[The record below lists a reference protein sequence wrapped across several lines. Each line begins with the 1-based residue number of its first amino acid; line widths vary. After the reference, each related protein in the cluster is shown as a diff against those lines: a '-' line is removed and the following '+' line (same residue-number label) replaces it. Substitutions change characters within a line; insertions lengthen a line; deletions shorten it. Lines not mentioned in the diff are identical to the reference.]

1 MSRNR
6 LIGVALTLLFLGLAF
21 YRINLGEMLDAL
33 RTANYALLAPAAL
46 CTLAGYVLR
55 AFRWQVIL
63 AQTVQIRFPSL
74 FGILMIGFATNNLV
88 PARLGEL
95 ARAYLGRHRTGVR
108 KTFFIA
114 TIFLERVFDGLVL
127 ILILFV
133 LSTRLSLPE
142 WGRELQIASTLVF
155 FGLAAGIAFILGR
168 QHLAAKLLRR
178 VAGNL
183 PQRVGFWLSSAF
195 EMFLMGLESM
205 RRFQRLGAVALISC
219 TIWLLEG
226 LSYYL
231 LALGFDL
238 PVSPLR
244 LVAAV
249 GLLLVMVNLG
259 IMIPSAP
266 GYVGTFQFFAVSA
279 LAVFDVPREI
289 GLALAVVSH
298 LMQYVLVTVIGLY
311 FFGRENIRLATLFQS
326 DTPSS
331 EMAVPPGSSSAQ

>member
-21 YRINLGEMLDAL
+21 YRVDLGEMVGAL
-33 RTANYALLAPAAL
+33 RTANYSLLAPAAI
-46 CTLAGYVLR
+46 CTLMGYLLR
-55 AFRWQVIL
+55 TVRWRLIL
-63 AQTVQIRFPSL
+63 SQSVQIRFPSL

-95 ARAYLGRHRTGVR
+95 ARAYLGRQRTGVR

-127 ILILFV
+127 IVILLG

-142 WGRELQIASTLVF
+142 WGKEVQLASTLVF
-155 FGLAAGIAFILGR
+155 IGLAGGIAFILAR
-168 QHLAAKLLRR
+168 QHLALALLGRA
-178 VAGNL
+178 AGRL
-183 PQRVGFWLSSAF
+183 PERVGFWMSSAF

-205 RRFQRLGAVALISC
+205 RRFPRVGAVGLISC

-238 PVSPLR
+238 PLSPLR

-249 GLLLVMVNLG
+249 ALLPRNGQPRHHDPLGSGLRWD
-259 IMIPSAP
+259 IPVLRSLRSERFRCTARD
-266 GYVGTFQFFAVSA
+266 GVGARSR
-279 LAVFDVPREI
+279 VPRH
-289 GLALAVVSH
+289 AVRARH
-298 LMQYVLVTVIGLY
+298 HHWPVL
-311 FFGRENIRLATLFQS
+311 
-326 DTPSS
+326 
-331 EMAVPPGSSSAQ
+331 PGPGEHSVGNLISI

>member
-6 LIGVALTLLFLGLAF
+6 LIGVALTLVFLGLAF
-21 YRINLGEMLDAL
+21 YRVDLGEMVGAL
-33 RTANYALLAPAAL
+33 RTANYSLLAPAAT
-46 CTLAGYVLR
+46 CTLMGYLLR
-55 AFRWQVIL
+55 TVRWRLIL
-63 AQTVQIRFPSL
+63 SQSVQIRFPTL

-95 ARAYLGRHRTGVR
+95 ARAYLGRQRTGVR

-127 ILILFV
+127 IVILLG

-142 WGRELQIASTLVF
+142 WGKEVQLASTLLF
-155 FGLAAGIAFILGR
+155 IGLAGGIAFILAR
-168 QHLAAKLLRR
+168 QHLALALFRR
-178 VAGNL
+178 LAGRL
-183 PQRVGFWLSSAF
+183 PDRFGFWISSAF
-195 EMFLMGLESM
+195 EMFLMGLASM
-205 RRFQRLGAVALISC
+205 RRFQRVGAVGLISC

-238 PVSPLR
+238 RLSPLR

-249 GLLLVMVNLG
+249 ALLLVMVNLG

-266 GYVGTFQFFAVSA
+266 GYVGTFQFFAVAA
-279 LAVFDVPREI
+279 LSVFDVPRET

-298 LMQYVLVTVIGLY
+298 VMQYVLVTTIGLY
-311 FFGRENIRLATLFQS
+311 FLGRENIRLGTLFQS
-326 DTPSS
+326 DPTSS
-331 EMAVPPGSSSAQ
+331 EVGAPPASSRAQ

>member
-1 MSRNR
+1 M
-6 LIGVALTLLFLGLAF
+6 VLTLVFLGLAL
-21 YRINLGEMLDAL
+21 YRVDLGEMLEAL
-33 RTANYALLAPAAL
+33 RTANYTLLAPAVL
-46 CTLAGYVLR
+46 CTLLGYLLR
-55 AFRWQVIL
+55 TLRWQLIL
-63 AQTVQIRFPSL
+63 SQSVRIRFPTL

-95 ARAYLGRHRTGVR
+95 ARAYLGRQRTGVR

-127 ILILFV
+127 ILILSA

-142 WGRELQIASTLVF
+142 WGREVQRASTLIFLALTGGIVLLMSRRRPTL
-155 FGLAAGIAFILGR
+155 GLTK
-168 QHLAAKLLRR
+168 LASAMLPER
-178 VAGNL
+178 VA
-183 PQRVGFWLSSAF
+183 FWVSSAF

-205 RRFQRLGAVALISC
+205 RRFQRVGAVALISC

-231 LALGFDL
+231 IALGFEL
-238 PVSPLR
+238 PLSPTR

-249 GLLLVMVNLG
+249 GLLLVMVNRG

-279 LAVFDVPREI
+279 LSVFNVPRET
-289 GLALAVVSH
+289 GLAISVVSH
-298 LMQYVLVTVIGLY
+298 LMQYTLVTAIGLY
-311 FFGRENIRLATLFQS
+311 FLTRENIRLGSLFQS
-326 DTPSS
+326 EPSTS
-331 EMAVPPGSSSAQ
+331 DISAPPASRGAQ